1 MDVALARGLDY
12 YTGAIFETVVDEP
25 KIGALG
31 GGGRY
36 DKLMSMFSG
45 RDLPTTG
52 MTFGVERM
60 VDVMFELG
68 MIAPMSTPSRA
79 LITVFDCLKRE
90 HSRFA
95 WARSRVTSA
104 GRYPAKST

>member
-1 MDVALARGLDY
+1 M
-12 YTGAIFETVVDEP
+12 DEP

-36 DKLMSMFSG
+36 DKLMSLFSG

-68 MIAPMSTPSRA
+68 MIAPQSTASRA
-79 LITVFDCLKRE
+79 LITVFDEFKESVSASLRLASELRADKHPVE
-90 HSRFA
+90 
-95 WARSRVTSA
+95 VT
-104 GRYPAKST
+104 